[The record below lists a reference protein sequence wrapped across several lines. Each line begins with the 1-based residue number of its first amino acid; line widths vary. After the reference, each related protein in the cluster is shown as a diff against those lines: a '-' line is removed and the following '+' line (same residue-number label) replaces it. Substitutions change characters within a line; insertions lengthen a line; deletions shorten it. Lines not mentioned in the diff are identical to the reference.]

1 MTFTA
6 FEKSNSAPYR
16 TNPHTNA
23 LVMCFIIWEL
33 HCMLLAF
40 TFPLSELFSAQPLA
54 YVDSPFHQYQVN
66 LAKE

>member
-1 MTFTA
+1 
-6 FEKSNSAPYR
+6 
-16 TNPHTNA
+16 
-23 LVMCFIIWEL
+23 
-33 HCMLLAF
+33 MLLAF